1 MGKIRWLHIS
11 DLHYDR
17 EMMGDWPVGQN
28 GFPVKNIDFIVFTG
42 DLHTYGRDYNEGK
55 RFLTELAEHYDLNP
69 NEDIFIVPGNHDVDP
84 YRSLTEEIDAAK
96 SEKKRRD
103 AERKAKKVAKAASK
117 SFDDFAIERLKNLR
131 TASSDVLNA
140 DGSHLSHRF
149 SEYCE
154 AAELICGPASFSRGR
169 DPFAYAGTFCRKW
182 KNKINLIHV
191 NSALLSCSNTYL
203 AQILDICALNE
214 LGHDDAFNRTLPTI
228 ILAHHNYAELAAIQR
243 EALKP
248 ILADLNVRAYLNGDC
263 HRRGE
268 DNILLDG
275 GRAIPCFTAPSIYK
289 AQDDATASIG
299 FYLYEMDTDSPQWRV
314 NVTSYRWIEWRWE
327 IAPCRA
333 IPAFNMRDISTG
345 LHERYAQDVKKLSLE
360 ILPGITYQS
369 PDGTVTNEYKNR
381 GNTAPSPML
390 QLFEE
395 HRDVRHFQ
403 LVGKGG
409 SSCGGVGKT
418 STLLNLAFS
427 LTSSSNAPDIA
438 PLYIQLRRI
447 YGINSKSRNN
457 ENRIL
462 HYICEE
468 YKITETDRST
478 SFIFLLDGFNEIPTT
493 TMQIRCLRDILDISD
508 KKYPEAAIILSNRDP
523 LDTYMDLL
531 EYENGFDANQ
541 LDRLKF
547 YFHNCYIKELSQEQ
561 IDDYFEPDQRCLI
574 PAARNILDTPF
585 YLVLYR
591 QAMQPSGK
599 DAERWITAAFRD
611 HLDNGTPE
619 KTTLMVQML
628 LREIDNLRG
637 DITSAERELRCFILT
652 KVLPYLGYQMALSSH
667 LDPALTPIKSPNFFR
682 RDAYA
687 RTYDCLSAY
696 LPTIDIWNE
705 YKSQNPETL
714 EKPWNTLRQLYQ
726 NSNPDISDL
735 TAAIPYTVFP
745 SGLLCHHGRNIS
757 FCHDNYRDF
766 FAAFHIANVV
776 YGLYSGIDLAA
787 LSSDAQEV
795 FLLQLETLDN
805 SLLLDAISILRQY
818 FGISIYDISAQ
829 DTTDLSDTCSQ
840 IALPA
845 ILIRLLDAVIRRGEL
860 SKNEHSQLCQ
870 LRSTLCERFVL
881 SFKALDESDPLQTK
895 YCLFFSLAL
904 SMLARDYRTG
914 IAGRRDLIR
923 CAGYAQQC
931 IEGEKK
937 LNIPKADGYL
947 QLALCLN
954 ARMEDMLNATDTKME
969 GVLPFSPQLA
979 DEVREAVRDYH
990 EGLTRKR
997 DEAIRAFR
1005 RNLFPRW
1012 RPSLGNVLAC
1022 CDIFQIMLEAAYE
1035 KYVSAVNQNNQNYR
1049 EIARLSYVSKAY
1061 LVLAAIG
1068 TSGGALNLL
1077 AQMLINQANQYEA
1090 DQKIPF
1096 FMGHPDIGI
1105 FAQQYAAP
1113 YGWHLNDNY
1122 ALAYRVLQIVCG
1134 IQRGSQPYSHMKK
1147 AELVLKGYVSK
1158 SGSAQ
1163 IDTSLNIAINGGLA
1177 MGHYW
1182 KGRLLLEQAKQD
1194 HDRCNDY
1201 ENAAIVSFCATNVT
1215 ERFDHLPE
1223 SADENAVPQLSP
1235 PQWLSAIEL
1244 LRYPDRVDFRVDRR
1258 MVFQAIHQNLA
1269 QQVDEVQSD
1278 SIQIHNERYRLTKK
1292 DVKSNLERCLDMV
1305 KAQFPDKVPLIQE
1318 MIRSMR

>member
-17 EMMGDWPVGQN
+17 EMMGDWPAGQN
-28 GFPVKNIDFIVFTG
+28 GFPVTGIDFIVFTG
-42 DLHTYGRDYNEGK
+42 DMHTYGRDYNEGK
-55 RFLTELAEHYDLNP
+55 RFLTELAKHYNLNP
-69 NEDIFIVPGNHDVDP
+69 SEDIFIVPGNHDVDP
-84 YRSLTEEIDAAK
+84 YRVSTKGISAVKLERG
-96 SEKKRRD
+96 RRA
-103 AERKAKKVAKAASK
+103 AERNAKKATQVVSK
-117 SFDDFAIERLKNLR
+117 SFDDFAIDRLKHLR
-131 TASSDVLNA
+131 NAPSDVLNA

-154 AAELICGPASFSRGR
+154 AVESICGPAPFSRDR
-169 DPFAYAGTFCRKW
+169 DPFAYAGAFCRKW
-182 KNKINLIHV
+182 KNRINLIHV
-191 NSALLSCSNTYL
+191 NSALLSCSDTYR
-203 AQILDICALNE
+203 AQILDICAINDLSYNP
-214 LGHDDAFNRTLPTI
+214 AFNRALPTI

-248 ILADLNVRAYLNGDC
+248 ILAGLNVRAYLNGDC
-263 HRRGE
+263 HQRGE

-289 AQDDATASIG
+289 AQGDDAASIG

-333 IPAFNMRDISTG
+333 IPVFNMRDISAG
-345 LHERYAQDVKKLSLE
+345 LHERYARDVKKLSLD

-381 GNTAPSPML
+381 GDTAPSPML
-390 QLFEE
+390 QLLEE

-447 YGINSKSRNN
+447 YGINSKSKNN

-462 HYICEE
+462 HYMREE
-468 YKITETDRST
+468 YKLTEADRNA

-531 EYENGFDANQ
+531 EYENGFDADQ
-541 LDRLKF
+541 IDRLKF

-561 IDDYFEPDQRCLI
+561 IDDYFEPNQRCLV

-599 DAERWITAAFRD
+599 DAGRWITDAFQD
-611 HLDNGTPE
+611 HLNNGTPE
-619 KTTLMVQML
+619 KTTLMLQML
-628 LREIDNLRG
+628 LREIDNLRS

-687 RTYDCLSAY
+687 RTYACLSAY

-705 YKSQNPETL
+705 YKNQNPETL
-714 EKPWNTLRQLYQ
+714 EKPWNTLRKLYQ
-726 NSNPDISDL
+726 DSNPDISDL

-787 LSSDAQEV
+787 LSPDAQEV

-805 SLLLDAISILRQY
+805 SILFDAISIL
-818 FGISIYDISAQ
+818 
-829 DTTDLSDTCSQ
+829 
-840 IALPA
+840 
-845 ILIRLLDAVIRRGEL
+845 
-860 SKNEHSQLCQ
+860 
-870 LRSTLCERFVL
+870 
-881 SFKALDESDPLQTK
+881 
-895 YCLFFSLAL
+895 FSHE
-904 SMLARDYRTG
+904 
-914 IAGRRDLIR
+914 
-923 CAGYAQQC
+923 
-931 IEGEKK
+931 EG
-937 LNIPKADGYL
+937 
-947 QLALCLN
+947 
-954 ARMEDMLNATDTKME
+954 
-969 GVLPFSPQLA
+969 
-979 DEVREAVRDYH
+979 
-990 EGLTRKR
+990 
-997 DEAIRAFR
+997 
-1005 RNLFPRW
+1005 
-1012 RPSLGNVLAC
+1012 
-1022 CDIFQIMLEAAYE
+1022 
-1035 KYVSAVNQNNQNYR
+1035 
-1049 EIARLSYVSKAY
+1049 
-1061 LVLAAIG
+1061 
-1068 TSGGALNLL
+1068 
-1077 AQMLINQANQYEA
+1077 
-1090 DQKIPF
+1090 
-1096 FMGHPDIGI
+1096 
-1105 FAQQYAAP
+1105 
-1113 YGWHLNDNY
+1113 
-1122 ALAYRVLQIVCG
+1122 
-1134 IQRGSQPYSHMKK
+1134 
-1147 AELVLKGYVSK
+1147 
-1158 SGSAQ
+1158 
-1163 IDTSLNIAINGGLA
+1163 
-1177 MGHYW
+1177 
-1182 KGRLLLEQAKQD
+1182 
-1194 HDRCNDY
+1194 
-1201 ENAAIVSFCATNVT
+1201 
-1215 ERFDHLPE
+1215 
-1223 SADENAVPQLSP
+1223 
-1235 PQWLSAIEL
+1235 
-1244 LRYPDRVDFRVDRR
+1244 
-1258 MVFQAIHQNLA
+1258 
-1269 QQVDEVQSD
+1269 
-1278 SIQIHNERYRLTKK
+1278 
-1292 DVKSNLERCLDMV
+1292 
-1305 KAQFPDKVPLIQE
+1305 
-1318 MIRSMR
+1318 

>member
-17 EMMGDWPVGQN
+17 EMMGDWPVRQED
-28 GFPVKNIDFIVFTG
+28 FPDKDIDFIVFTG

-55 RFLTELAEHYDLNP
+55 RFLAGLAERYHLNP
-69 NEDIFIVPGNHDVDP
+69 NEDVFIVPGNHDVDP
-84 YRSLTEEIDAAK
+84 YRSLTEEIDAVK
-96 SEKKRRD
+96 SEKGRKD
-103 AERKAKKVAKAASK
+103 AERKAKKAAKAASK
-117 SFDDFAIERLKNLR
+117 SFEDFAIERLKHLR
-131 TASSDVLNA
+131 NAPSDALNA

-154 AAELICGPASFSRGR
+154 AVESICGPATFLRDR
-169 DPFAYAGTFCRKW
+169 DPFAYADTFCRKW
-182 KNKINLIHV
+182 KDKINLIHV

-203 AQILDICALNE
+203 AQILDICALND
-214 LGHDDAFNRTLPTI
+214 LGHDDTFDRTLPTMV
-228 ILAHHNYAELAAIQR
+228 LAHHNYAELAFTQR
-243 EALKP
+243 KALKP

-263 HRRGE
+263 HQYSE

-289 AQDDATASIG
+289 AQGDDAASIG
-299 FYLYEMDTDSPQWRV
+299 FYLYEMDTASPQWRV

-333 IPAFNMRDISTG
+333 IPVFNMRDISAG
-345 LHERYAQDVKKLSLE
+345 LHERYARDVKKLSLD

-369 PDGTVTNEYKNR
+369 PDG
-381 GNTAPSPML
+381 
-390 QLFEE
+390 
-395 HRDVRHFQ
+395 
-403 LVGKGG
+403 
-409 SSCGGVGKT
+409 
-418 STLLNLAFS
+418 
-427 LTSSSNAPDIA
+427 
-438 PLYIQLRRI
+438 
-447 YGINSKSRNN
+447 
-457 ENRIL
+457 
-462 HYICEE
+462 
-468 YKITETDRST
+468 
-478 SFIFLLDGFNEIPTT
+478 
-493 TMQIRCLRDILDISD
+493 
-508 KKYPEAAIILSNRDP
+508 
-523 LDTYMDLL
+523 
-531 EYENGFDANQ
+531 
-541 LDRLKF
+541 
-547 YFHNCYIKELSQEQ
+547 
-561 IDDYFEPDQRCLI
+561 
-574 PAARNILDTPF
+574 
-585 YLVLYR
+585 
-591 QAMQPSGK
+591 
-599 DAERWITAAFRD
+599 
-611 HLDNGTPE
+611 
-619 KTTLMVQML
+619 
-628 LREIDNLRG
+628 
-637 DITSAERELRCFILT
+637 ILT
-652 KVLPYLGYQMALSSH
+652 KVLPYLGYQMALSSR

-687 RTYDCLSAY
+687 RTYACLSAY

-705 YKSQNPETL
+705 YKNQNPETL
-714 EKPWNTLRQLYQ
+714 EKPWNTLRKLYQ
-726 NSNPDISDL
+726 DSNPDISDL

-776 YGLYSGIDLAA
+776 YGLCNGINLAA
-787 LSSDAQEV
+787 LSPDAQEV

-805 SLLLDAISILRQY
+805 SILFDAISILRQY
-818 FGISIYDISAQ
+818 FGLSIYDISAQ
-829 DTTDLSDTCSQ
+829 DTTDLSDTCAQ

-881 SFKALDESDPLQTK
+881 SFKALNESDPLQTK

-914 IAGRRDLIR
+914 IAGTRDLIK

-931 IEGEKK
+931 INGKKK

-947 QLALCLN
+947 QVALCLN
-954 ARMEDMLNATDTKME
+954 ARMEDMLNVTDTKMN
-969 GVLPFSPQLA
+969 GTLPFSSQLA
-979 DEVREAVRDYH
+979 DAVREAVRDYH
-990 EGLTRKR
+990 EGSMYKR
-997 DEAIRAFR
+997 DEAVRTFR

-1012 RPSLGNVLAC
+1012 KPSLGNVLAC
-1022 CDIFQIMLEAAYE
+1022 CDIFQIILEAAYE
-1035 KYVSAVNQNNQNYR
+1035 KYVSAANQNNQNYQ
-1049 EIARLSYVSKAY
+1049 EIARLGYVSKAY

-1090 DQKIPF
+1090 DQRIPF
-1096 FMGHPDIGI
+1096 FRRHPDIGT
-1105 FAQQYAAP
+1105 FVQQHAAP
-1113 YGWHLNDNY
+1113 YGWPLNDNY

-1147 AELVLKGYVSK
+1147 AELVLKGYVSE
-1158 SGSAQ
+1158 SSSTQ
-1163 IDTSLNIAINGGLA
+1163 LTSLNIAINGGLA

-1201 ENAAIVSFCATNVT
+1201 KDAAIASFCATNVT

-1223 SADENAVPQLSP
+1223 NADEDAAPQLSP

-1244 LRYPDRVDFRVDRR
+1244 LRYPDREVFRVDRR
-1258 MVFQAIHQNLA
+1258 MVFQTIYQKLT
-1269 QQVDEVQSD
+1269 QQVEEVQSD
-1278 SIQIHNERYRLTKK
+1278 RIQIHNERYRLTKK
-1292 DVKSNLERCLDMV
+1292 DVRSNMERCLVMV
-1305 KAQFPDKVPLIQE
+1305 KVQFPDKEPLIQE
-1318 MIRSMR
+1318 MIRSIR